1 MSAIRKKLQK
11 ESTVVGSAGNLK
23 YAVLGYGNQG
33 RALALN
39 LKDSKRGVVI
49 GLPVRSKSIRKAL
62 NDNFSVVE
70 NVTDAVRKASVIV
83 FAFPDHLHARTY
95 QKDIL
100 PNLKKGQTLVFLHGT
115 SIHFGLIQPP
125 RDVDVVML
133 APHAP
138 GYAVREKFLSG
149 ESISCFWAIHQN
161 YSRQAR
167 RRVFQF
173 ARSIGIATT
182 KRTMIKTTFADE
194 AVGDLFG
201 EQVVLCGGLSELIH
215 SGFQTLTKRGHSPD
229 NAYLEVCY
237 QIDLI
242 VDLIKRFGIAGMYQR
257 ISVAARLGSSLS
269 ARRVIAKQTR
279 KNMNAILK
287 EIESGDFAQKLSSLT
302 PAKLKRL
309 DKNLQKLTSPEFE
322 KSARKFAVKS

>member
-1 MSAIRKKLQK
+1 MNAIRKKLQK
-11 ESTVVGSAGNLK
+11 KSTASGSARNLQ

-39 LKDSKRGVVI
+39 LRDSKQSVVI
-49 GLPVRSKSIRKAL
+49 GLPARSKSIRKAL
-62 NDNFSVVE
+62 KDNFSAVE
-70 NVTDAVRKASVIV
+70 SAVAVKMANVIV
-83 FAFPDHLHARTY
+83 FAFPDHLHSSAY

-100 PNLKKGQTLVFLHGT
+100 PNLRKGQTLVFLHGT
-115 SIHFGLIQPP
+115 SIHFGLIEPP
-125 RDVDVVML
+125 RDVDIVML

-138 GYAVREKFLSG
+138 GSAVREKFIAG

-167 RRVFQF
+167 RKVFDF
-173 ARSIGIATT
+173 ARSVGVANR
-182 KRTMIKTTFADE
+182 KRTMIETSFADE
-194 AVGDLFG
+194 AIGDLFG
-201 EQVVLCGGLSELIH
+201 EQAVLCGGLSELIH

-242 VDLIKRFGIAGMYQR
+242 VDLIKRYGIAGMYER
-257 ISVAARLGSSLS
+257 ISVAARLGSSLN
-269 ARRVIAKQTR
+269 ARRVIDKQTR
-279 KNMNAILK
+279 KNMDSILK
-287 EIESGDFAQKLSSLT
+287 EIESGDFARELSALT

-309 DKNLQKLTSPEFE
+309 DKSLEKLTSPEFE
-322 KSARKFAVKS
+322 KAAKKFAKPS